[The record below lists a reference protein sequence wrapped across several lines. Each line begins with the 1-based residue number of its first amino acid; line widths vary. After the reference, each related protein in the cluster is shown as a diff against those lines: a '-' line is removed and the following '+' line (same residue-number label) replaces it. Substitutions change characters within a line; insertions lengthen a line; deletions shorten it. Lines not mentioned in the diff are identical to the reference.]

1 MDLMANQSV
10 NHKKKIGIKT
20 VKLFVLFELTSNFL
34 KYKIKAK
41 R

>member
-10 NHKKKIGIKT
+10 NQKKIGIKT